1 MEGPADAGAAE
12 RSRIAALE
20 QEVARLRTRLGDER
34 LADELR
40 SRLTAVGALATLT
53 APAEQGALLEQIVQT
68 AMHVL
73 RARAGSLYLLDEET
87 DELIFEVALGER
99 ATPLRGQRIPLGQ
112 GIAGWVA
119 ATGQAIAVA
128 DVQQD

>member
-1 MEGPADAGAAE
+1 MGGQADGGAAD
-12 RSRIAALE
+12 RARIAALE
-20 QEVARLRTRLGDER
+20 QEVARLQARLGDER

-40 SRLTAVGALATLT
+40 VRLTAVGTLATLS
-53 APAEQGALLEQIVQT
+53 APAEHGALLEQIVQT

-73 RARAGSLYLLDEET
+73 RARAGSLYLLDEES

-99 ATPLRGQRIPLGQ
+99 AAPLRGQRIPLGQ

-128 DVQQD
+128 